1 MARKIGTR
9 RGKSPIKTRLEQER
23 KAGRKDPE
31 GKKSFRKGLE
41 IASLV
46 IPGSLGVKAGAKAT
60 KAAQDLHSAV
70 FTSGLRKAVKK
81 KAGAKAAK
89 AKKPSSFAEKDRLDQ
104 KATDKFWETHYHIKD
119 KNLALAEKALKERK
133 ALLKKIEKLDKPMK
147 EYTPAFR
154 KVAKKKKGVPLSV
167 KSIPL
172 LLERSSN
179 LKSKKKKAG
188 GIVKS
193 RRGDGIAR
201 SGRTKGRIV

>member
-147 EYTPAFR
+147 QSTK

>member
-70 FTSGLRKAVKK
+70 FTSGLRTTVKK
-81 KAGAKAAK
+81 KAGAKGVKVAK

-147 EYTPAFR
+147 QSTK

>member
-89 AKKPSSFAEKDRLDQ
+89 AKKPSSFAEK
-104 KATDKFWETHYHIKD
+104 
-119 KNLALAEKALKERK
+119 ALKERK

-147 EYTPAFR
+147 QSTK